1 MKKSVALI
9 LAITLALSLAACSS
23 GGSPQ
28 NEPGSADSGSEAAES
43 IIPEPPVA
51 LENSI
56 PEEEIIPEE
65 EEIIPEEEEEDTF
78 DYPVALDDIME
89 FGGYEWRVLE
99 LKGGKALIL
108 SEKVIEKREY
118 HSAAKRITWE
128 GCSLRQYLNEDF
140 INSFT
145 EEEQAQ
151 IAQTKI
157 TTLFNPWYGIPG
169 GDTED
174 RIFLLSLQEL
184 VQYFGDSGKLGDGF
198 KGEAFL
204 DDEYNS
210 ARIAYDTKGEA
221 SMWWLR
227 SVGQYAWDATEVFA
241 TGVIDP
247 SGIII
252 ITDEEGGVRPALWLI
267 L

>member
-1 MKKSVALI
+1 MRKYI
-9 LAITLALSLAACSS
+9 LITLAVMLTLALIACSVS
-23 GGSPQ
+23 
-28 NEPGSADSGSEAAES
+28 NPGNAP
-43 IIPEPPVA
+43 IPENNDAEVEEITISDSPVA
-51 LENSI
+51 LDNSI
-56 PEEEIIPEE
+56 PEEEAFITEE
-65 EEIIPEEEEEDTF
+65 DILVEEEEDLFNYT
-78 DYPVALDDIME
+78 VAVEDIIE
-89 FGGYEWRVLE
+89 FGGYEWRVLD
-99 LKGGKALIL
+99 LKGGQALIL
-108 SEKVIEKREY
+108 SEIVIEKRAY
-118 HSAAKRITWE
+118 HSDAKRITWS
-128 GCSLRQYLNEDF
+128 GCTLRQYLNEDF
-140 INSFT
+140 YNSFT

-151 IAQTKI
+151 IAETQI

-184 VQYFGDSGKLGDGF
+184 IKYFGDSGKLGDGYQ
-198 KGEAFL
+198 GESFL
-204 DDEYNS
+204 DDEYS
-210 ARIAYDTKGEA
+210 DARIAYDKNGNA

-252 ITDEEGGVRPALWLI
+252 ITDEDGGVRPALWLK